1 MTRVTYYKLGY
12 LIALVLLGGVVA
24 LLVWLLGVGVGSM
37 LIVAAA
43 FLIPGRI
50 QGICF
55 RGFFKG
61 RRLLD
66 SGEPSTAVGHFE
78 DFLQLVRREPWRKR
92 LLWLT
97 WSVYTPDMEAMTL
110 NNIGVSQMTM
120 GNTGEAKVAF
130 DRALSLDPKYPLPH
144 FNLAVLAI
152 MKEDQ
157 ASAEEALK
165 KANMLGY
172 RNGTIDA
179 AIRKAQSLLA
189 RLEGHGISQA

>member
-12 LIALVLLGGVVA
+12 LTALILLGGAVA
-24 LLVWLLGVGVGSM
+24 VLVRLLGGGSLLIIAVLLLV
-37 LIVAAA
+37 
-43 FLIPGRI
+43 PGRV

-55 RGFFKG
+55 RDFFTG

-66 SGEPSTAVGHFE
+66 SGEPSAALHHFE
-78 DFLQLVRREPWRKR
+78 DFLQLTRREPWRKK

-97 WSVYTPDMEAMTL
+97 WSVYTPDLEAMTL

-120 GNTGEAKVAF
+120 GNADEAKAAF
-130 DRALSLDPKYPLPH
+130 DDALSLDPKYPLPY
-144 FNLAVLAI
+144 FNLAVLAT
-152 MKEDQ
+152 MKADQ

-172 RNGTIDA
+172 KNGTIDA
-179 AIRKAQSLLA
+179 AIRRAQSLLA
-189 RLEGHGISQA
+189 RVEGHGISQA